1 MSVAVQDILVRKSLV
16 VNAPQDHV
24 FRTFTERIDTWWPRG
39 HHIGGKE
46 PFAAILEP
54 RAGGRWFERAGD
66 GSECDWGRVLAWEP
80 PSRVVLAWQLDAEFQ
95 YNPKFETEV
104 EIRFVTEG
112 AARTR
117 VELEHKHLER
127 FGAAEAA
134 MIKSFES
141 KDGWQLGLDAFG
153 AVAERDAK
161 KHFLLRLIPPRPT
174 FAMDMTESERRA
186 MGEHVAYWTGHADR
200 GTVVAFGPVAD
211 PKGGFGVAIVS
222 VEDDATLEK
231 LTREDP
237 AIRHAI
243 GMRYEIS
250 PMPRVVLG
258 RLGGSAP
265 RENA

>member
-1 MSVAVQDILVRKSLV
+1 MSSVKKSISVRASQDVA
-16 VNAPQDHV
+16 
-24 FRTFTERIDTWWPRG
+24 FRVFTERMALWWPKE
-39 HHIGGKE
+39 HHIGK
-46 PFAAILEP
+46 AALESIVLEP
-54 RAGGRWFERAGD
+54 RVGGRWAERGAD

-186 MGEHVAYWTGHADR
+186 MGEHVAYWTEHADR